1 MSDWWRILEMEKLR
15 RELTTA
21 LKKGL
26 FPEVILVLE
35 GRLAEVELKLA
46 QMRIT
51 SKTPAERRS
60 PAGKV

>member
-1 MSDWWRILEMEKLR
+1 MSDRWRILQLEKMKT
-15 RELTTA
+15 ELTNA
-21 LKKGL
+21 LGEGR
-26 FPEVILVLE
+26 FPEVHLVLE
-35 GRLAEVELKLA
+35 GRLAEVEYKLA